1 MTGKPGNGAV
11 SAIRV
16 VDLHKSFGALEVL
29 KGISFEV
36 AHGEVVCLIG
46 VSGSGKSTLLRCI
59 NFLETPNAGR
69 IYIDGKLIGMQENPD
84 GGLAPADPQTLAA
97 QRAQIGFVFQ
107 LFNLWPHRTVLGN
120 VIDALMVVK
129 KLPRLQA
136 REIGMAS
143 LSKVGLSDKW
153 NEYPTTLSGG
163 QQQRV
168 AIARSLAMQ
177 PRILL
182 FDEPTSSL
190 DPELVG
196 EVISVMK
203 QLAEEGHTMVV
214 ATHEMGFARDTAN
227 QVIFIDNGVIEEAA
241 APSLL
246 FTAPEKER
254 TRAFLNRA
262 LRENP

>member
-1 MTGKPGNGAV
+1 MTEKHGNGATP
-11 SAIRV
+11 AIRV
-16 VDLHKSFGALEVL
+16 VDVHKSFGALEVL

-59 NFLETPNAGR
+59 NFLETPNAGHV
-69 IYIDGKLIGMQENPD
+69 YIDGALIGMQETAD
-84 GGLAPADPQTLAA
+84 GRLVAADPKTLAA
-97 QRAQIGFVFQ
+97 QRSQIGFVFQ

-120 VIDALMVVK
+120 VIDALLTVK
-129 KLPRLQA
+129 KLPRAQA
-136 REIGMAS
+136 RKVGMES
-143 LSKVGLSDKW
+143 LSKVGLADKW
-153 NEYPTTLSGG
+153 DEYPSTLSGG

-196 EVISVMK
+196 EVITVMK
-203 QLAEEGHTMVV
+203 QLAKEGHTMVV

-227 QVIFIDNGVIEEAA
+227 RVIFIDNGAIEEEAE
-241 APSLL
+241 PSIL
-246 FTAPEKER
+246 FTSPKRER
-254 TRAFLNRA
+254 TRTFLNRA
-262 LRENP
+262 LRGQS